1 MGMENSG
8 LSVADALA
16 LQNRDSNDGWFG
28 GSGAWVFFLFFL
40 LAWGNGGL
48 GGWGGNNAA
57 MQGALT
63 RADLCQDL
71 NFQNVE
77 GGVRGIQQGLCDGFY
92 SQNTTML
99 QGFNGVQRDMC
110 SGFNG
115 VVSTVNQGINSVNSN
130 LNQGFN
136 ATNQNI
142 NNLGYQMQSCCC
154 ETNRNIDSL
163 RYENAKNTC
172 DIIAAGQANTQR
184 IVDVMTQNTIQELRD
199 NLQAA
204 QLQLGNQ
211 AQTNTIIN
219 AVRPISQ
226 PAYITC
232 SPYESVN
239 PYAVGYGCGSNG
251 CGC

>member
-1 MGMENSG
+1 MDNGM
-8 LSVADALA
+8 SVSDALA
-16 LQNRDSNDGWFG
+16 MRNNGNNDGTFG
-28 GSGAWVFFLFFL
+28 GNGAWVFFLFFL
-40 LAWGNGGL
+40 LAWGGGFGGL
-48 GGWGGNNAA
+48 GGNNAA
-57 MQGALT
+57 AQGALT

-77 GGVRGIQQGLCDGFY
+77 NGVRGIQQGLCDGFY

-115 VVSTVNQGINSVNSN
+115 VVSTV
-130 LNQGFN
+130 NQGFN

-199 NLQAA
+199 QLQAA
-204 QLQLGNQ
+204 QLQLGNN

-232 SPYESVN
+232 SPYESIN
-239 PYAVGYGCGSNG
+239 PYATAYSSCACGN
-251 CGC
+251 